1 MLDTMPSPPRRL
13 PVFLLL
19 VALYAAGGAYSSLL
33 LVGPGEVALFWPASG
48 IALAGVVR
56 YGLRWAV
63 FVPVGGLL
71 VHLLFHPVSMAFL
84 PYSLASNYIGVLVGG
99 WLVLR
104 QPRQGPLTVMFGLR
118 ALLGGAVM
126 ALISA
131 SIGVTGLYMA
141 GDVAVGTAPAA
152 AIRWFLGDLLGV
164 ASIAPAMMIA
174 LSRGDP
180 RMPRA
185 NRIDYAPEAE
195 QLLWNISITA
205 SFLLMA
211 WAGSGGGHYALG
223 LVALPLSVLVW
234 SAIRF
239 PPLHTA
245 VAVAITMLLISG
257 MAGLG
262 LAGYPAPEAP
272 RDGLNLLAF
281 LIVVAVLPMIL
292 AFAMHQQRVT
302 AATLKHRAN
311 IDPLTGLANRN
322 AFEERVRADLAK
334 PSAQPMALAY
344 LDLDHFKL
352 INDTASH
359 VAGDAVIRGI
369 AGVIEAHRHRDDLLA
384 RTGGDEFALLL
395 RNCSPM
401 VAEDRARALLR
412 AIEGYR
418 CGWDG
423 QMLASTASVGLVAF
437 LPGQA
442 EYAQLLSQADA
453 ACFTAKEQGGNR
465 VCQASLDGGEMLDRT
480 AAMRWVVRIREA
492 LENQAMEL
500 HCQSIV
506 PLRGNDDRGRHFEV
520 LVRLRDPRTGQLMMP
535 AEFMP
540 AAERFHLVT
549 RIDREVI
556 GQTLDWLE
564 ANPQAAASVST
575 CCINLSGDALID
587 EGFIGFV
594 AERLRRSS
602 FPGDRLCFE
611 VTETSAVRDLARAQ
625 RFITE
630 MRALGCR
637 FALDDFGTGFCSF
650 NYVRA
655 LDVDYFKIDGS
666 FVREMD
672 SSPLAEAVV
681 RSINEIAHVLGKHSI
696 AEHTE
701 TERDRQALIA
711 LGVDYAQGFG
721 IDRPAPIADYF
732 ARPFPGPMP

>member
-1 MLDTMPSPPRRL
+1 MLGTMTAPPRQPL
-13 PVFLLL
+13 VFLLL
-19 VALYAAGGAYSSLL
+19 VALYAAAGGYSSLL
-33 LVGPGEVALFWPASG
+33 LDGPGQVALFWPASG

-56 YGLRWAV
+56 YGLRWAA

-71 VHLLFHPVSMAFL
+71 VHLLFDPVSMTFL
-84 PYSLASNYIGVLVGG
+84 PYSLASNYVGVLVGG

-104 QPRQGPLTVMFGLR
+104 RPRLGPLTVMFGLR

-126 ALISA
+126 SLASA
-131 SIGVTGLYMA
+131 GIGVLGLYMA
-141 GDVAVGTAPAA
+141 GDVALAAVAPAGV
-152 AIRWFLGDLLGV
+152 RWFLGDLLGV
-164 ASIAPAMMIA
+164 ASVAPAMMIA

-185 NRIDYAPEAE
+185 DRAGYAPETE
-195 QLLWNISITA
+195 HLLWNIAITA

-211 WAGSGGGHYALG
+211 WAGSSGGHYALG
-223 LVALPLSVLVW
+223 LVALPLGVLVW

-245 VAVAITMLLISG
+245 VAVAVTMLLIAG

-262 LAGYPAPEAP
+262 LAGYPAPQAT
-272 RDGLNLLAF
+272 RDGLNLLVF

-322 AFEERVRADLAK
+322 AFEEMVQAALAN

-492 LENQAMEL
+492 LENHAMEL

-506 PLRGNDDRGRHFEV
+506 PLRGDGDRGRHFEV
-520 LVRLRDPRTGQLMMP
+520 LLRLRDPRSGQLMMP

-556 GQTLDWLE
+556 GLTLDWLE

-666 FVREMD
+666 FVRDMD
-672 SSPLAEAVV
+672 SSPLALAVV

-701 TERDRQALIA
+701 TLRDRQALIA
-711 LGVDYAQGFG
+711 LGVDYAQGYG
-721 IDRPAPIADYF
+721 IDRPSPIADYF
-732 ARPFPGPMP
+732 ARPFPGQVP

>member
-1 MLDTMPSPPRRL
+1 MLGPMQEPSRRL
-13 PVFLLL
+13 PLFFLL
-19 VALYAAGGAYSSLL
+19 VALYAAGGGYSSLML
-33 LVGPGEVALFWPASG
+33 DGPGQVALFWPASG
-48 IALAGVVR
+48 VALAGVVR
-56 YGLRWAV
+56 YGLRWAI
-63 FVPVGGLL
+63 FVPLGGLL
-71 VHLLFHPVSMAFL
+71 VHLLFDPVSLVFL
-84 PYSLASNYIGVLVGG
+84 PYSLASNFFAVMVGG
-99 WLVLR
+99 WLVR
-104 QPRQGPLTVMFGLR
+104 RGTRDAPLTVMFGLR
-118 ALLGGAVM
+118 ALLGGVVM
-126 ALISA
+126 SLVSA
-131 SIGVTGLYMA
+131 CIGVFGLLQA
-141 GDVAVGTAPAA
+141 GEVALDATPAA
-152 AIRWFLGDLLGV
+152 GIRWFLGDLLGV
-164 ASIAPAMMIA
+164 ASVAPAMMIA
-174 LSRGDP
+174 LSRNDP

-185 NRIDYAPEAE
+185 ERADYAPESE
-195 QLLWNISITA
+195 HLLWNISITA

-211 WAGSGGGHYALG
+211 WAGSSGGHYALG
-223 LVALPLSVLVW
+223 LVALPLAVLVW

-245 VAVAITMLLISG
+245 VAIAITMLLIAA

-262 LAGYPAPEAP
+262 LAGYPAPQET

-302 AATLKHRAN
+302 AATLKQRAN

-322 AFEERVRADLAK
+322 AFEEMVRTALAN
-334 PSAQPMALAY
+334 PSAPPMALAY

-359 VAGDAVIRGI
+359 VAGDAVIRGV

-437 LPGQA
+437 MPGQA

-453 ACFTAKEQGGNR
+453 ACFTAKELGGNR
-465 VCQASLDGGEMLDRT
+465 VCQASLDGGDMLDRT
-480 AAMRWVVRIREA
+480 SAMRWVVRIREA
-492 LENQAMEL
+492 LEHHAMEL
-500 HCQSIV
+500 YCQSIV
-506 PLRGNDDRGRHFEV
+506 PLRDGGDRGRHFEV
-520 LVRLRDPRTGQLMMP
+520 LVRLRDPRSGQLMMP
-535 AEFMP
+535 SEFMP
-540 AAERFHLVT
+540 AAERFNMVT

-556 GQTLDWLE
+556 GLTLSWLE

-587 EGFIGFV
+587 ESFIGFV

-602 FPGDRLCFE
+602 FPGERLCFE

-666 FVREMD
+666 FVRDMD
-672 SSPLAEAVV
+672 TSPLAEAVV
-681 RSINEIAHVLGKHSI
+681 RSINEIAHVLDKRSI

-701 TERDRQALIA
+701 SERDRQALLA

-721 IDRPAPIADYF
+721 IDRPQPIADYF
-732 ARPFPGPMP
+732 ARPFPGQVP

>member
-1 MLDTMPSPPRRL
+1 MQATARQRTLI
-13 PVFLLL
+13 FFLL
-19 VALYAAGGAYSSLL
+19 VALYAAGGAYSSFLL
-33 LVGPGEVALFWPASG
+33 NGPGEVALFWPASG
-48 IALAGVVR
+48 VALAGVVR
-56 YGLRWAV
+56 FGLRWAV
-63 FVPVGGLL
+63 FVPLGGLL
-71 VHLLFHPVSMAFL
+71 LHGLFEPVSLAFL
-84 PYSLASNYIGVLVGG
+84 PYSLASNYIGVLAGG
-99 WLVLR
+99 WFVLR
-104 QPRQGPLTVMFGLR
+104 QPRQAPLTVMFGLR
-118 ALLGGAVM
+118 ALLGGVLMAAV
-126 ALISA
+126 SA
-131 SIGVTGLYMA
+131 GIGVFGLLQA
-141 GDVAVGTAPAA
+141 GQVALDAAPAA
-152 AIRWFLGDLLGV
+152 GIRWFLGDLLGV
-164 ASIAPAMMIA
+164 ASVAPAMMIA
-174 LSRGDP
+174 LWHNDP
-180 RMPRA
+180 RMPGA
-185 NRIDYAPEAE
+185 DGATYAPEAE
-195 QLLWNISITA
+195 HLLWNVSLTA

-245 VAVAITMLLISG
+245 VAIALTMLLITG

-262 LAGYPAPEAP
+262 LAGYPAPEAT

-302 AATLKHRAN
+302 AATLRHRAN

-322 AFEERVRADLAK
+322 AFEERVRADLAN
-334 PSAQPMALAY
+334 PSAPPMALAY

-359 VAGDAVIRGI
+359 VAGDAVIRGV
-369 AGVIEAHRHRDDLLA
+369 AGIIEAHRHRDDLLA

-423 QMLASTASVGLVAF
+423 QMLASTASIGLVAF

-480 AAMRWVVRIREA
+480 SAMRWVVRIREA
-492 LENQAMEL
+492 LEHHAMEL

-506 PLRGNDDRGRHFEV
+506 PLRDNGDRGRHFEV
-520 LVRLRDPRTGQLMMP
+520 LVRLRDPRSGQLMMP
-535 AEFMP
+535 SEFMP
-540 AAERFHLVT
+540 AAERFNLVT

-556 GQTLDWLE
+556 GLTLAWLE

-666 FVREMD
+666 FVRDMD

-681 RSINEIAHVLGKHSI
+681 RSINEIAHVLDKRSI

-701 TERDRQALIA
+701 SERDRQALIA
-711 LGVDYAQGFG
+711 LGVDYAQGYG
-721 IDRPAPIADYF
+721 IDRPVPIADYF
-732 ARPFPGPMP
+732 AKPFPGLMP